1 MHDNYYNLE
10 LNLNGQAVAK
20 HLENFIE
27 NNEREW
33 FGVTAIQRDCWVSY
47 NQAFRVLELGVKQG
61 AFEYDELKLY
71 KYKMV
76 EDDG

>member
-1 MHDNYYNLE
+1 M
-10 LNLNGQAVAK
+10 NGQAVAK

-27 NNEREW
+27 NNDREW
-33 FGVTAIQRDCWVSY
+33 FGVAAIQRDCRVSY

-61 AFEYDELKLY
+61 AFEYDELKPY

-76 EDDG
+76 RDDVH